1 MPELRS
7 AAYVP
12 GRGQT
17 NPAILWHDHRALMR
31 FKPPMGPAAT
41 EETSNRLPRVLHGE
55 VSPILCPSPAG
66 MQCSCCVRPVL
77 QHEPSTLA
85 VIPLGAQPHL
95 HMIIAHPMANTTYQR
110 TKGVEERRAGRVR
123 WLMSVSS
130 LAAALDTAILQH
142 KAVLFYTLTSSATGL
157 RFSPRALS
165 PQRATRWTSVRSERV
180 SCHWGRFG
188 PGSCA

>member
-1 MPELRS
+1 
-7 AAYVP
+7 
-12 GRGQT
+12 
-17 NPAILWHDHRALMR
+17 MR

-55 VSPILCPSPAG
+55 VSLVLCPSLAG

-77 QHEPSTLA
+77 QHEPGTLA

-95 HMIIAHPMANTTYQR
+95 HMIIAHPMANATYQR

-123 WLMSVSS
+123 WLMSR
-130 LAAALDTAILQH
+130 AAAQDMAILQH

-157 RFSPRALS
+157 RFLPRALS
-165 PQRATRWTSVRSERV
+165 PQRATRWTSVRSEQG
-180 SCHWGRFG
+180 SCHRGRFG